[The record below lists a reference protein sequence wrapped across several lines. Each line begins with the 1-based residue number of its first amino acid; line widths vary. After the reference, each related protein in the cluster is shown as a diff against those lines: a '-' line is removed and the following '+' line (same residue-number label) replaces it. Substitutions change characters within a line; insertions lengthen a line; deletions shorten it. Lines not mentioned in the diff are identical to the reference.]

1 MSRFERLWPP
11 GSTLHRLFVAPD
23 APELAL
29 EVREESL
36 GLVRARVEAGGVRL
50 QAAAVLG
57 LAPGTLRLSL
67 TEPNVVDVP
76 AFTAALGALLARC
89 GAEGADRACLVLPDV
104 VGRLRLFPD
113 AELRGSSPAQ
123 TLEMARFRLKKA
135 LPYDVR
141 EARLAVDLPLAGH
154 AAAHADGVVA
164 VIARAVLESYEAACA
179 ASGLWAGRVELSSVA
194 LTRGLARRPGT
205 LLLVNRDHGWASL
218 LLLRQGWPL
227 LARTLDREALP
238 DDAALVREVRTTCTF
253 AGERLQAT
261 PDVVLLRDATDEP
274 ALALALGAALALPV
288 EVMAGP
294 DGAPPGQG
302 RGLAAARASFEGAA

>member
-23 APELAL
+23 PPELAL

-50 QAAAVLG
+50 QSAAVLG

-67 TEPNVVDVP
+67 TEPNVVDRP
-76 AFTAALGALLARC
+76 AFGAALGALLARC
-89 GAEGADRACLVLPDV
+89 GAEGADRACVVLPDV
-104 VGRLRLFPD
+104 VGRLRLFPE
-113 AELRGSSPAQ
+113 AELRASHPAQ
-123 TLEMARFRLKKA
+123 TLELARFRLKKA

-141 EARLAVDLPLAGH
+141 EARLAVALPKSGQAPP
-154 AAAHADGVVA
+154 AEGVVA
-164 VIARAVLESYEAACA
+164 VVARAVLESYEEACA

-194 LTRGLARRPGT
+194 LARGLARQPGT

-227 LARTLDREALP
+227 LARTLDRESLP
-238 DDAALVREVRTTCTF
+238 DDAALVREVRATCAF
-253 AGERLQAT
+253 AGERLQAV
-261 PDVVLLRDATDEP
+261 PDAVLLRDATDQP
-274 ALALALGAALALPV
+274 ALAAALAAALAQRV
-288 EVMAGP
+288 ETMAGP

-302 RGLAAARASFEGAA
+302 RGLAAARAAFEGAA